1 MVGKDTAATANY
13 QVRALERAIDILDA
27 FGLDTPALTLTE
39 IAARVGLAKST
50 ASRLLAV
57 LEGRGWLERSP
68 DTDRYRIGVRAFA
81 FGQVYIQTTTLDAE
95 AQPFLQRL
103 ARECGQ
109 TANLG
114 ILHDGEVDDLAVVQ
128 PARPIRF
135 DAFAGQREQAHC
147 TGLGKVLLAALPD
160 EELVAVVERH
170 GLPARTPRTLAT
182 LAALRDELA
191 LVRAQGYAL
200 DDEESHLGLR
210 CLALPVRDARGRVVA
225 SLSVSG
231 LADEFTADAVA
242 RYRTACAAA
251 TRELSARLGYAASAT
266 GGAGR
271 AEG

>member
-1 MVGKDTAATANY
+1 MVGKEAAATANY
-13 QVRALERAIDILDA
+13 QVRALERALDILDV
-27 FGLDTPALTLTE
+27 FDLDHPALTLTE

-57 LEGRGWLERSP
+57 LEERGWLERSP

-114 ILHDGEVDDLAVVQ
+114 VLHDGEVVHLAVVQ

-135 DAFAGQREQAHC
+135 DAYAGQREQAHC
-147 TGLGKVLLAALPD
+147 TGLGKVLLATLSDD
-160 EELVAVVERH
+160 ELAAVVERH
-170 GLPARTPRTLAT
+170 GLPARTTRTLTT
-182 LAALRDELA
+182 LAALREQLA
-191 LVRAQGYAL
+191 AVRAQGYAL

-210 CLALPVRDARGRVVA
+210 CLALPVHDARGRIVA

-231 LADEFTADAVA
+231 LADEFTAEALA
-242 RYRTACAAA
+242 RFRVACAAA
-251 TRELSARLGYAASAT
+251 AHELSARLGHAGVAPGDA
-266 GGAGR
+266 GA
-271 AEG
+271 

>member
-1 MVGKDTAATANY
+1 MVGKEAATTANY
-13 QVRALERAIDILDA
+13 QVRALERALAILDV
-27 FGLDTPALTLTE
+27 FGLEHPELTLTE
-39 IAARVGLAKST
+39 IAARVNLAKST

-57 LEGRGWLERSP
+57 LEERGWLERSP

-81 FGQVYIQTTTLDAE
+81 FGQIYIQTTTLDAE

-114 ILHDGEVDDLAVVQ
+114 VLHDGEVVHLAVVA

-135 DAFAGQREQAHC
+135 DAYAGQREQAHC

-160 EELVAVVERH
+160 EELLAVVERH
-170 GLPARTPRTLAT
+170 GLPARTPRTLTT

-191 LVRAQGYAL
+191 AVRAQGHAL

-210 CLALPVRDARGRVVA
+210 CLALPVHDARGRIVA

-231 LADEFTADAVA
+231 LADEFTVEAQAH
-242 RYRTACAAA
+242 YRVACAAA
-251 TRELSARLGYAASAT
+251 ARELAVRLGYT
-266 GGAGR
+266 GG
-271 AEG
+271 